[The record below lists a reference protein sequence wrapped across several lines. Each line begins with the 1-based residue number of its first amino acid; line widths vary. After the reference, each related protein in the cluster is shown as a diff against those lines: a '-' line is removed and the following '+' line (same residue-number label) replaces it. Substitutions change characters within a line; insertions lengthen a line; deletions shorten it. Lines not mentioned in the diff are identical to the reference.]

1 MHFIHTLYNLHF
13 YQSET
18 VHAQWVMQLR
28 KVGYKFS
35 QIGGAFLIHYP
46 HSASKAR
53 REWNKLSDK
62 LDELRETDDKQRSP
76 NEALK
81 EAAHIIEVENFQRVH
96 ADMLFLDFKKWLNET
111 VDDESRTPLC
121 ENMDNDDHLLW
132 VLQTNA

>member
-1 MHFIHTLYNLHF
+1 LHFIHHWFNLHF

-18 VHAQWVMQLR
+18 VHAQWVMQLC

-46 HSASKAR
+46 HDFSKACQD
-53 REWNKLSDK
+53 WNKLSDE
-62 LDELRETDDKQRSP
+62 LDELRETDGKKRSP

-81 EAAHIIEVENFQRVH
+81 EAAHIIDVENFYRAH
-96 ADMLFLDFKKWLNET
+96 IDKLILDFKKWLNEN
-111 VDDESRTPLC
+111 VDNESRTPRC